1 MMTKPIAILKDSLRE
16 AWDSKTLLVMLILA
30 FLFLI
35 VIASIGYTQA
45 TPQKVFE
52 DYLDELSAP
61 VLRTDRGKRMLPMTR
76 GPDGGPPRALAKYTL
91 TNFKVVKEAGHFPN
105 GEYEFTV
112 VVEPLDAARMAGKA
126 EEPGA
131 KDGGKEGKK
140 EAKKDEAKKDEAK
153 KDEAGPEADGFQT
166 AVALWHEDG
175 TGKFVK
181 VEGRNELD
189 PSKVKVLIGAVS
201 DDMVKDYFATELER
215 RTQVPI
221 TALERVPGDKPGDWV
236 FKIRTG
242 PSAEPRVWPVKLSLL
257 FGVYESDTPLPL
269 GVILYLIQDIVISS
283 VGGMIII
290 LIAVIV
296 TAFFIPN
303 MLRPGSVVMLLSK
316 PINRSTLLLF
326 KYFGGL
332 FFVLILTTFVVGGVW
347 LITGIRAGVWA
358 PGVWAVVPLMTLSFA
373 ILYAVS
379 TVAAVLTRNSI
390 VAILVT
396 VAFGGLLWLVGKV
409 ESVAQIFRFQ
419 ADAVAELKKEE
430 PQYPM
435 WTKITGGLNRALP
448 RWHDIDV
455 LTGNAVMSSLM
466 TLKQQEAQGASALQK
481 HLPSWGGTI
490 GVTAIWIVAL
500 LGLACWR
507 FSTKDY

>member
-1 MMTKPIAILKDSLRE
+1 MMTKPIAILRDSLRE
-16 AWDSKTLLVMLILA
+16 AWDSKTLLVMLVLA

-35 VIASIGYTQA
+35 IIASIGYTQA
-45 TPQKVFE
+45 TPQSVFE
-52 DYLDELSAP
+52 DYLEDLSEPA
-61 VLRTDRGKRMLPMTR
+61 LRTDRGKRILPMTR

-91 TNFKVVKEAGHFPN
+91 TNFKVVKEASHFPN

-112 VVEPLDAARMAGKA
+112 VVEPLDPARKDNPEA
-126 EEPGA
+126 E
-131 KDGGKEGKK
+131 EGKK
-140 EAKKDEAKKDEAK
+140 GDPKKDGAKKDEAK
-153 KDEAGPEADGFQT
+153 KDEAGPQADGFQT

-189 PSKVKVLIGAVS
+189 PSKVKVLIGSVT

-215 RTQVPI
+215 RTQVPV
-221 TALERVPGDKPGDWV
+221 TGLERVPGDKPGDWV

-242 PSAEPRVWPVKLSLL
+242 PSTEPRVWPVKLSLL

-316 PINRSTLLLF
+316 PINRGTLLLF

-332 FFVLILTTFVVGGVW
+332 FFVLILSAFVVGGVW

-379 TVAAVLTRNSI
+379 TLAAVLTRNSI

-435 WTKITGGLNRALP
+435 WTKISGGLNRALP

-455 LTGNAVMSSLM
+455 LSGNAVMNSLM

-500 LGLACWR
+500 LGIACWR

>member
-45 TPQKVFE
+45 SPQSVFE
-52 DYLDELSAP
+52 DYLHELSAP
-61 VLRTDRGKRMLPMTR
+61 VLRLDHGKRVVPMTR
-76 GPDGGPPRALAKYTL
+76 GPDGGPPRPLATYTL
-91 TNFKVVKEAGHFPN
+91 TSFRTIKEAGHYPN

-112 VVEPLDAARMAGKA
+112 VVKPFDAAP
-126 EEPGA
+126 E
-131 KDGGKEGKK
+131 GKEN
-140 EAKKDEAKKDEAK
+140 EPKKDEPKKDAPK
-153 KDEAGPEADGFQT
+153 KDGPPEADGFQT
-166 AVALWHEDG
+166 AIALWHEDG
-175 TGKFVK
+175 TGRFIK
-181 VEGRNELD
+181 VEGQNELD
-189 PSKVKVLIGAVS
+189 PSKVKAKIAAVT
-201 DDMVKDYFATELER
+201 DDMVREFFATELER

-221 TALERVPGDKPGDWV
+221 TEFERLPTDVPGERAYR
-236 FKIRTG
+236 IRTG
-242 PSAEPRVWPVKLSLL
+242 PSTEPRVWPVKLSLL
-257 FGVYESDTPLPL
+257 FGVYESETPLPL
-269 GVILYLIQDIVISS
+269 GIILYLIQDIVISS

-316 PINRSTLLLF
+316 PISRSTLLLF
-326 KYFGGL
+326 KFFGGL
-332 FFVLILTTFVVGGVW
+332 FFVLILSTFVVGGVW

-358 PGVWAVVPLMTLSFA
+358 PGVFMVIPLMTLSFA

-379 TVAAVLTRNSI
+379 TLTAVLTRNSI

-409 ESVAQIFRFQ
+409 EAVAMIFRFQ
-419 ADAVAELKKEE
+419 ADAVAELKKED
-430 PQYPM
+430 PQYPV
-435 WTKITGGLNRALP
+435 WTKISGGLNRALP

-455 LTGNAVMSSLM
+455 LTGQSVAESLM
-466 TLKQQEAQGASALQK
+466 TLKQQEVQGTAAIQK

-490 GVTAIWIVAL
+490 GVTALWIAALVAF
-500 LGLACWR
+500 ACWR

>member
-35 VIASIGYTQA
+35 IIASIGYTQA
-45 TPQKVFE
+45 TPQSVFE
-52 DYLDELSAP
+52 DYLHELSAP
-61 VLRTDRGKRMLPMTR
+61 ALRLDHGKRVVPMTR
-76 GPDGGPPRALAKYTL
+76 GPNGGPPRALATYTL
-91 TNFKVVKEAGHFPN
+91 TSFKTVKEAGHYPN

-112 VVEPLDAARMAGKA
+112 VVKPFDAAA
-126 EEPGA
+126 
-131 KDGGKEGKK
+131 EGKD
-140 EAKKDEAKKDEAK
+140 DEAKKDAPK
-153 KDEAGPEADGFQT
+153 KDEPKKDAPKKDGLPEADGFQT
-166 AVALWHEDG
+166 TVALWHEDG
-175 TGKFVK
+175 SGRFVK
-181 VEGRNELD
+181 IEGQNELD
-189 PSKVKVLIGAVS
+189 PSKVKATVAAIT
-201 DDMVKDYFATELER
+201 DDMVREFFATELER

-221 TALERVPGDKPGDWV
+221 TGFDQLPAENPGERVYR
-236 FKIRTG
+236 IRTG
-242 PSAEPRVWPVKLSLL
+242 PSIEPRVWPVKLSLL
-257 FGVYESDTPLPL
+257 FGVYESETPLPL
-269 GVILYLIQDIVISS
+269 GIILYLIQDIVISS

-316 PINRSTLLLF
+316 PISRSMLLLF
-326 KYFGGL
+326 KFFGGL
-332 FFVLILTTFVVGGVW
+332 FFVLILSSFVVGGVW

-358 PGVWAVVPLMTLSFA
+358 PGVFMVIPLMTLSFA

-379 TVAAVLTRNSI
+379 TVTAVLTRNSI

-396 VAFGGLLWLVGKV
+396 VAFAGLLWLVGKV
-409 ESVAQIFRFQ
+409 EAVAMIFRFQ
-419 ADAVAELKKEE
+419 ADAVAELKKED
-430 PQYPM
+430 PQYPV
-435 WTKITGGLNRALP
+435 WTKISGGLNRVLP

-455 LTGNAVMSSLM
+455 LTGQTVAESLM
-466 TLKQQEAQGASALQK
+466 TLKQQEAQGTAAVQK

-490 GVTAIWIVAL
+490 GVTALWIAALVAF
-500 LGLACWR
+500 ACWR

>member
-1 MMTKPIAILKDSLRE
+1 MMTKPLAILKDSLRE
-16 AWDSKTLLVMLILA
+16 AWDSKALLVMLVLA

-45 TPQKVFE
+45 TPQSVFE
-52 DYLDELSAP
+52 NYLKEMSEP
-61 VLRTDRGKRMLPMTR
+61 VLRLDRGKRMLPMTR
-76 GPDGGPPRALAKYTL
+76 GPDGGPPRALATYTL
-91 TNFKVVKEAGHFPN
+91 TTFKTVKEAGHYPN
-105 GEYEFTV
+105 GEYEFTLV
-112 VVEPLDAARMAGKA
+112 VKPFDPAN
-126 EEPGA
+126 P
-131 KDGGKEGKK
+131 EGKK
-140 EAKKDEAKKDEAK
+140 DEPKKDDPKKDEPKKDEPK
-153 KDEAGPEADGFQT
+153 KDAAPEADGFET

-175 TGKFVK
+175 TGRFLKI
-181 VEGRNELD
+181 EGRNEVD
-189 PSKVKVLIGAVS
+189 PSKVKVRLGAVTE
-201 DDMVKDYFATELER
+201 DMVRDYFHTELER
-215 RTQVPI
+215 QTQVPI
-221 TALERVPGDKPGDWV
+221 TEFERLAAENPKERVYRV
-236 FKIRTG
+236 RTG
-242 PSAEPRVWPVKLSLL
+242 PSSEPRVWPVKLSLL
-257 FGVYESDTPLPL
+257 FGVFQSEIPLPL

-316 PINRSTLLLF
+316 PISRSTLLLF

-332 FFVLILTTFVVGGVW
+332 FFVLILATFVVGGVW

-358 PGVWAVVPLMTLSFA
+358 PGVFAVVPLMTLSFA

-379 TVAAVLTRNSI
+379 TLAAVLTRNSI

-409 ESVAQIFRFQ
+409 ESVASVFRYQ

-430 PQYPM
+430 PEYPT
-435 WTKITGGLNRALP
+435 WTKIAGGLNRALP

-455 LTGNAVMSSLM
+455 LTGQAVMDSLM
-466 TLKQQEAQGASALQK
+466 TLKQQEAGGAAAVQK

-490 GVTAIWIVAL
+490 GVTAVWIVAL
-500 LGLACWR
+500 VGLSCWL
-507 FSTKDY
+507 FSVKDY

>member
-1 MMTKPIAILKDSLRE
+1 MMTKPLAILKDSLRE

-30 FLFLI
+30 GLFLT

-45 TPQKVFE
+45 TPQTVFE
-52 DYLDELSAP
+52 DFLEDMSAP
-61 VLRTDRGKRMLPMTR
+61 ALRVDRGKRTLPMTR
-76 GPDGGPPRALAKYTL
+76 GENGGPPHALATYHL
-91 TNFKVVKEAGHFPN
+91 TTFRAVKEAGHYPN
-105 GEYEFTV
+105 GEYEFTFV
-112 VVEPLDAARMAGKA
+112 VKPYDPNSPEEKKDEPKKDA
-126 EEPGA
+126 P
-131 KDGGKEGKK
+131 KK
-140 EAKKDEAKKDEAK
+140 EAKKDDPKKDAEA
-153 KDEAGPEADGFQT
+153 EADGFQT

-175 TGKFVK
+175 TERFVK
-181 VEGRNELD
+181 IEGRNELD
-189 PSKVKVLIGAVS
+189 PSKIKVRVGAVTE
-201 DDMVKDYFATELER
+201 DMVREFFATELER

-221 TALERVPGDKPGDWV
+221 TEFERLPSDNPKERVYRV
-236 FKIRTG
+236 RTG
-242 PSAEPRVWPVKLSLL
+242 PSSEPRVWPVKLSLL
-257 FGVYESDTPLPL
+257 FGLYESETPLPL

-290 LIAVIV
+290 LISVIV

-316 PINRSTLLLF
+316 PISRTMLLLF
-326 KYFGGL
+326 KFFGGL
-332 FFVLILTTFVVGGVW
+332 FFVVILTTFVVGGVW

-373 ILYAVS
+373 ILYSVS

-409 ESVAQIFRFQ
+409 EAVAMVFRFQ

-430 PQYPM
+430 PKYPA
-435 WTKITGGLNRALP
+435 WTKVAGGLNRVLP

-455 LTGNAVMSSLM
+455 LTGLTVAESLM
-466 TLKQQEAQGASALQK
+466 TIKQQEARGTSAIK
-481 HLPSWGGTI
+481 EHTPSWGGTI
-490 GVTAIWIVAL
+490 GVTAVWIVAL